1 MPVAPSQPPAGA
13 SPLAPPR
20 PARAGDVLAWESL
33 YGSSLGLAAA
43 RVAATHGAPVVLVL
57 PDARA
62 AQLLESEARFYA
74 QGQNGGVEVLP
85 FPSWECLPFDL
96 FSPHPDIVSQ
106 RLYALHRLPT
116 LRRGLLILTM
126 ANLMQRLAPR
136 EYVAAHSFELRAG
149 ARLDLEALRAQLARA
164 AYHHAGQVMEPGE
177 FSVRGGVVDVFP
189 VGSSRPLR
197 IDLFGDQV
205 ETIRYFDPESQ
216 RSSDDA
222 GEVRLLP
229 AREFPLNDEG
239 IRKFRR
245 RFRERME
252 GDPGAST
259 MYREVS
265 KGIAPAGIE
274 FLFPLFHDRTD
285 TLFDYLPAGSL
296 FMLGDRAL
304 DAAAAFA
311 GEVAERY
318 EFARQDTDR
327 RALAPADLFLDDDT
341 VRELLAPW
349 PRIEH
354 RQMERAGEAPAA
366 VQFATHAPPP
376 LPVNLKS
383 ESPHG
388 ALLDY
393 LASYPGRV
401 LLVAETPGRREVI
414 KAVLREH
421 GHLPPDAHGFHDF
434 IAGEARL
441 AIAVWPLEKGLV
453 LDDPAVSVVTEPQLY
468 GERVLQRRR
477 RTARGRDPE
486 SIIRSLA
493 ELAIGDPVV
502 HETHGVGRY
511 RGLTTLT
518 LAETRT
524 EFLTLEYRDGD
535 KLYIPVMALHLISRY
550 AGADTEH
557 APLHKLGG
565 KEWEKARRRAEQKAR
580 DVAAELLEVQA
591 VRQSRTGHAFP
602 ARDDAY
608 AAFADDFPFEETPD
622 QARAIDEVLDDMESG
637 RPMDRLVCG
646 DVGFGKTEVAM
657 RAAWMAINGGQQ
669 VAVLVPTTLLAQ
681 QHYQNFADRF
691 ADLPVRVELLS
702 RFRGKAEQA
711 AVLASLRDGKVDLV
725 IGTHR
730 LLQADVR
737 FVRLG
742 LVIIDEEHRFG
753 VTQKERLKRLRAQ
766 ADVLTLTATPIPR
779 TMNMA
784 LSGLRDISIIATPP
798 RERLSVKTF
807 VQEWNDGVIREACLR
822 EIRRGGQVY
831 FLHNEVQNIERMAE
845 ELARIVPE
853 AELRI
858 AHGQMPERELERV
871 MSDFYH
877 QRFNV
882 LLCST
887 IIESGIDVPTANT
900 IIINRADRFGL
911 AQLHQLRGRVGRS
924 HHRAYAYLLVPSRR
938 ALKGDALKRLDAL
951 AALDE
956 LGAGF
961 ALASHDLEIRGAGE
975 ILGESQSGLID
986 EVGYAM
992 YMELLRRAVESIR
1005 AGRLPAEASLEP
1017 TGRDAVEVNLHAA
1030 VLLPDDYVP
1039 DVHTRLILY
1048 KRVAS
1053 AADRAQLDELHAELV
1068 DRFGPLPEPGRRLL
1082 ELTAIRM
1089 RAADLGVR
1097 AIDLGPNGGHLLF
1110 TEQPAVDPEA
1120 IIRLL
1125 HERPGDF
1132 RMEGPNRLR
1141 ILARE
1146 EEPAERLALLD
1157 GLLGKVGLKN

>member
-1 MPVAPSQPPAGA
+1 MQSAPSQPAAGA
-13 SPLAPPR
+13 SPLVPPR
-20 PARAGDVLAWESL
+20 PARAGDVLAWENL
-33 YGSSLGLAAA
+33 YGSSLGLAA
-43 RVAATHGAPVVLVL
+43 VQLAAAHPAPVVLVTT
-57 PDARA
+57 DARA
-62 AQLLESEARFYA
+62 AQQLESETRFYA
-74 QGQNGGVEVLP
+74 QGLAEVEVLA
-85 FPSWECLPFDL
+85 FPAWECLPYDL

-106 RLYALHRLPT
+106 RLYALFRLPG
-116 LRRGLLILTM
+116 LRHGLVILTM
-126 ANLMQRLAPR
+126 ANLMQRLPPR

-164 AYHHAGQVMEPGE
+164 AYHHTSQVMEPGE

-189 VGSSRPLR
+189 VGSTRPLR
-197 IDLFGDQV
+197 LDLFGDQV
-205 ETIRYFDPESQ
+205 ESIRYFDPDTQ
-216 RSSDDA
+216 RSNDDA
-222 GEVRLLP
+222 GDVRLLP
-229 AREFPLNDEG
+229 AREFALNEEG
-239 IRKFRR
+239 IKDFRR
-245 RFRERME
+245 RFRERIE

-265 KGIAPAGIE
+265 KGMAPPGVE
-274 FLFPLFHDRTD
+274 FLFPLFHERTD
-285 TLFDYLPAGSL
+285 TLFDYLPRESL
-296 FMLGDRAL
+296 FVLGDRAL
-304 DAAAAFA
+304 DAAGAFEA
-311 GEVAERY
+311 EVAERY

-327 RALAPADLFLDDDT
+327 RALPPRDLFLDQAAAL
-341 VRELLAPW
+341 EALAGY
-349 PRIEH
+349 RRVEH
-354 RQMERAGEAPAA
+354 RQIERSEGTTPV

-383 ESPHG
+383 ESPHA
-388 ALLDY
+388 ALFDY
-393 LASYPGRV
+393 LAAYTGRV
-401 LLVAETPGRREVI
+401 LLVAETPGRREVL
-414 KAVLREH
+414 KSLLREH
-421 GHLPPDAHGFHDF
+421 GHLPPDAGGVHEFL
-434 IAGEARL
+434 AGTHRL
-441 AIAVWPLEKGLV
+441 GIAVWPLEKGLL
-453 LDDPAVSVVTEPQLY
+453 LDEPAISIITEPQLY

-493 ELAIGDPVV
+493 ELALGDPVV

-550 AGADTEH
+550 AGADPEH

-565 KEWEKARRRAEQKAR
+565 KEWDKARRRAEQRAR
-580 DVAAELLEVQA
+580 DMAAELLEVQA
-591 VRQSRTGHAFP
+591 LRESRTGHAFP
-602 ARDDAY
+602 VRDDGY
-608 AAFADDFPFEETPD
+608 AAFANDFPFEETPD
-622 QARAIDEVLDDMESG
+622 QGRAIDEVLTDMESG

-657 RAAWMAINGGQQ
+657 RAAWMAINGGHQ
-669 VAVLVPTTLLAQ
+669 VVVLVPTTLLAQ
-681 QHYQNFADRF
+681 QHYRNFADRF
-691 ADLPVRVELLS
+691 ADLPIKVELLS
-702 RFRGKAEQA
+702 RFRSKAEQA
-711 AVLASLRDGKVDLV
+711 TTLAGLRDGTVDLV

-737 FVRLG
+737 FARLG

-753 VTQKERLKRLRAQ
+753 VAQKERLKRLRAHS
-766 ADVLTLTATPIPR
+766 DVLTLTATPIPR

-807 VQEWNDGVIREACLR
+807 VQEWNDGTIREACLR

-831 FLHNEVQNIERMAE
+831 FLHNEVQSIERMAE

-853 AELRI
+853 AEIQI
-858 AHGQMPERELERV
+858 AHGQMAERDLERV

-877 QRFNV
+877 QRFSV

-887 IIESGIDVPTANT
+887 IIESGIDVPSANT

-1017 TGRDAVEVNLHAA
+1017 SGRDAVEVNLHAA

-1048 KRVAS
+1048 KRIAS
-1053 AADRAQLDELHAELV
+1053 AADDAQLDEMHAELV
-1068 DRFGPLPEPGRRLL
+1068 DRFGSLPAPARRLL
-1082 ELTAIRM
+1082 ELTALKI
-1089 RAADLGVR
+1089 RAARLGVTTL
-1097 AIDLGPNGGHLLF
+1097 DLGPNGGQLVF
-1110 TEQPAVDPEA
+1110 VDQPALNPDAV
-1120 IIRLL
+1120 IRLL
-1125 HERPGDF
+1125 REQPRDY

-1141 ILARE
+1141 ILVRE
-1146 EEPAERLALLD
+1146 EEPEARLELLKGLFERIATPA
-1157 GLLGKVGLKN
+1157 